1 MSYVTIWIHCVWSTK
16 NRKPLLV
23 EELRQKLFLHIL
35 DNGRKKGIWID
46 TINDHQEHV
55 HALIS
60 LDKNM
65 TIANSMQLIKG
76 ESANWLNKTGYLNEK
91 MNWQDDYFAVSL
103 GQSQVE
109 RVRNYI
115 INQEEHHRKK
125 SFTEE
130 VDEFMNKYGW
140 NKFKDVV
147 SG

>member
-1 MSYVTIWIHCVWSTK
+1 
-16 NRKPLLV
+16 
-23 EELRQKLFLHIL
+23 
-35 DNGRKKGIWID
+35 
-46 TINDHQEHV
+46 
-55 HALIS
+55 
-60 LDKNM
+60 M
-65 TIANSMQLIKG
+65 TIANAMQLIKG
-76 ESANWLNKTGYLNEK
+76 ESANWLNKTSYLSER

-140 NKFKDVV
+140 NKFRDEV